1 MVREALPL
9 SKALYH
15 GKITLTSLLPS
26 PLQNPLCP
34 VFVVVVSSTKRK
46 ENFPLRDYHIHATFS
61 MKNIEGELKNTH
73 NKMVML

>member
-15 GKITLTSLLPS
+15 GKITLTS